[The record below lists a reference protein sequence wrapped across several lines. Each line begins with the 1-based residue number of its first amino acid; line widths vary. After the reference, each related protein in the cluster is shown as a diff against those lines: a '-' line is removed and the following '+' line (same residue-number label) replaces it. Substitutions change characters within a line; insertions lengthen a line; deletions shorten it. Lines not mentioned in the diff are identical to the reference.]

1 MMWPVPMRVSRPL
14 VCFPP
19 ARSRVSPERDL
30 PDHGYGQGWLS
41 CVSCGTKAQPR
52 DLAITLFLGWWGC
65 LGMLKKP
72 DPRKPTVA
80 LRGVVSSNRAAQVIA
95 LRK

>member
-1 MMWPVPMRVSRPL
+1 
-14 VCFPP
+14 
-19 ARSRVSPERDL
+19 
-30 PDHGYGQGWLS
+30 
-41 CVSCGTKAQPR
+41 
-52 DLAITLFLGWWGC
+52 LAITLFLGWWGC